1 MSFES
6 MYVQTRGFS
15 SVLRDV
21 TAQLPSLA
29 NRHDDIERICD
40 GQWFTVP
47 LFQTLIDEIIVENGN
62 EAGRVTL
69 ARALLTEETF
79 DTWARYNN
87 ILFLATNPRGEV
99 PAY

>member
-1 MSFES
+1 MWHETQF
-6 MYVQTRGFS
+6 VQTREFEEAQKGLYS
-15 SVLRDV
+15 LPATLAEHRD
-21 TAQLPSLA
+21 A
-29 NRHDDIERICD
+29 IERMCG
-40 GQWFTVP
+40 GQYFTVP
-47 LFQTLIDEIIVENGN
+47 LFHEQLGEIIDESGN